1 MPGILY
7 EHVKSSHPNFQLLF
21 VLVSFG
27 GNFPENSEKS
37 ISGYGG
43 YDFVNDRDLCE
54 GCEKELRMKGRG
66 LMVKVTRK

>member
-1 MPGILY
+1 M
-7 EHVKSSHPNFQLLF
+7 LF

-66 LMVKVTRK
+66 LLVKVTRK